1 VGKRELRKL
10 KSNLGKIDE
19 LYGERKA
26 LEDKL
31 ATAKKDIKKFTFTG
45 PNEEVIHSLSE
56 EIDSIEQEI
65 KAHERKV
72 AKLERK
78 LKKISDR
85 KMREGSDDFEDF
97 VFSTDFL
104 LPGLIF
110 LIGISALLL
119 DPDPPGEIPEDQSD
133 EQGTDELVAENTT
146 SSYEPSIY
154 SDVFIYSCCFIGPL
168 SSIIA
173 YFIYLNRPEKLDAQ
187 KSILTRK
194 KNALNKSKRDLKNA
208 KSAESA
214 SIKAPKLAER
224 LPELDAE
231 IEELYSEV
239 KHLIP
244 FSDILEK

>member
-1 VGKRELRKL
+1 MGKRELRKL

-26 LEDKL
+26 LKDKL

-45 PNEEVIHSLSE
+45 PNEEVKQSISE

-78 LKKISDR
+78 LKKR
-85 KMREGSDDFEDF
+85 KRDVVDDFVDF
-97 VFSTDFL
+97 VVSTDFL

-110 LIGISALLL
+110 LIGLSAALL

-154 SDVFIYSCCFIGPL
+154 SDVFFYSCCFIGPL

-173 YFIYLNRPEKLDAQ
+173 YIIYLNRPEKLDAQ

-231 IEELYSEV
+231 IEELYPEV